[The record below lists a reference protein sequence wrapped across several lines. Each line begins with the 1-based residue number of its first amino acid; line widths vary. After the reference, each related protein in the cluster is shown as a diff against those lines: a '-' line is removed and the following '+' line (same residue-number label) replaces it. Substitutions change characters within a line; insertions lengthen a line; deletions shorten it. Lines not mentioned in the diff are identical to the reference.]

1 MWKSERMSYAL
12 LIDDNEGLVDSIKRA
27 VTQSGLKLETA
38 SSWDEGL
45 ALFHALGPELVIA
58 DYHMPGSR
66 HGLQLLW
73 EIKVLR
79 PSVQVVLLSA
89 YINDEDVEKILSLD
103 LVDGA
108 LRKLD
113 LRNTMESVLS
123 LIEEAEE
130 RARAEPD
137 WSQIA
142 KSTVRV
148 AGVSQEDFDELDS
161 WLNKNRFPGEK

>member
-1 MWKSERMSYAL
+1 
-12 LIDDNEGLVDSIKRA
+12 
-27 VTQSGLKLETA
+27 
-38 SSWDEGL
+38 
-45 ALFHALGPELVIA
+45 
-58 DYHMPGSR
+58 MPGSR